1 MATQVVMFSV
11 LLFGTSGVVLD
22 FGRVYSEHS
31 IMQSYTDQ
39 AALAAAAELDRQP
52 DSIDRAVNAV
62 FGGLDSEGNDI
73 GAPLTKTAVFSS
85 GADNQFNISHLVF
98 LSDLANDAGAQ
109 SSMTGI
115 QSDIV
120 YVAFADGGSNGNAG
134 TAALEAKYVIA
145 VAEERSVSNTLIS
158 LINSGAETAA
168 ASSNVVR
175 TVAAATRRNNY
186 CGEFSNLVMC
196 SRQSEMTGSHP
207 SGSASADYELGEF
220 MEAFEGARY
229 VHIADK
235 NSGTE
240 THRLY
245 RRSNPAL
252 ASVAT
257 LQSICNDGSLMPGAT
272 YGEAHGKTELYHA
285 ICHLAAA
292 TPRDH
297 CIGDTLEIVRA
308 EPEAITTALNVAFD
322 KWDFPISEAL
332 NWEGTSQQGELA
344 LLQPDLLTYDG
355 QIRSDAPTIATNVS
369 TYGLL
374 GTQLLASR
382 LHYESTPTSGE
393 FNLNIP
399 SCFNNSSNYS
409 ACGGSL
415 PGIAPYIGS
424 PAFWSDDLQEYYEE
438 NYPDHFLHVNGGLN
452 IDGAIT
458 SFFDM
463 YLVER
468 TEWTHTP
475 VDIFYTENVPTGEPA
490 YYDFVL
496 GEFVVPSEEVPQTIL
511 AGSSLAVTGEDG
523 SLATETP
530 SPHQTTQIFD
540 PTEVEATEIVANY
553 PLPVDPDD
561 AQHRR
566 RMSVPLVNCANMDFD
581 PVTGIAEVEVLE
593 FVDMYLLQPPRA
605 FCDGGGTMC
614 NNANIDSASIFTEF
628 VEKSIYIETEY
639 PELVR

>member
-1 MATQVVMFSV
+1 MFSV

-39 AALAAAAELDRQP
+39 AALAAAAELDRES
-52 DSIDRAVNAV
+52 DSIDRAINAV
-62 FGGLDSEGNDI
+62 FGGLDDEGNDL

-120 YVAFADGGSNGNAG
+120 WVAFADGGSSGDDVAA
-134 TAALEAKYVIA
+134 AALKAKYVIA
-145 VAEERSVSNTLIS
+145 VAEERSVSNTLIG

-196 SRQSEMTGSHP
+196 SRQSEMAGQDLNGTSTV
-207 SGSASADYELGEF
+207 DQELGEF
-220 MEAFEGARY
+220 MEHFEGARF
-229 VHIADK
+229 VHIAD
-235 NSGTE
+235 NNAGSE

-257 LQSICNDGSLMPGAT
+257 LQSICNDDSKMPGAT
-272 YGEAHGKTELYHA
+272 QGEANGKTELYHA

-297 CIGDTLEIVRA
+297 CIGDTIEIVRA

-332 NWEGTSQQGELA
+332 GWEGTPQQGELA

-355 QIRSDAPTIATNVS
+355 QIRSDVDTIASNVANFN
-369 TYGLL
+369 LL
-374 GTQLLASR
+374 GTHTKASR
-382 LHYESTPTSGE
+382 LQYENTAGSGE

-399 SCFNNSSNYS
+399 SCFNNSSNYTS
-409 ACGGSL
+409 CA
-415 PGIAPYIGS
+415 IAPYIGP
-424 PAFWSDDLQEYYEE
+424 PAYLSDDLQEYYEE
-438 NYPDHFLHVNGGLN
+438 NYPNHFLHVNGGLN
-452 IDGAIT
+452 LDSSIG

-468 TEWTHTP
+468 SEWTHTP
-475 VDIFYTENVPTGEPA
+475 VDIVYTENVPTGVIISQG
-490 YYDFVL
+490 YYNLF
-496 GEFVVPSEEVPQTIL
+496 GEWVPPVEETVEVTQTIP
-511 AGSSLAVTGEDG
+511 AGSSLAVTHEDG
-523 SLATETP
+523 SLATVTP
-530 SPHQTTQIFD
+530 SPMQTTQIS
-540 PTEVEATEIVANY
+540 ESGVVEDTEIDANY
-553 PLPVDPDD
+553 PLPVNPDD
-561 AQHRR
+561 SQTRR

-581 PVTGIAEVEVLE
+581 PVTGAAEVEVLE
-593 FVDMYLLQPPRA
+593 FVDMYLIQPPRA
-605 FCDGGGTMC
+605 FCSGGGTMC
-614 NNANIDSASIFTEF
+614 NNADVTSASVFTEF
-628 VEKSIYIETEY
+628 VEKSVYIETEY